1 MLKLKTFSKLPALSV
16 IIVMNEAS
24 IGCAIEQGKRGD
36 EMKTLRSK
44 FMFIICFVL
53 IVALMIPRGTYALSN
68 PSAPAGLTAAA
79 ISGSQINLSWN
90 GVGEASQYYIY
101 RSNSA
106 SGVYTYV
113 GAVSGTNYNNTGL
126 TPMTTYYYKV
136 QAINSAGSS
145 EYSSPA
151 WVVTL
156 AGSDTSSIQSER
168 ISGTDRYET
177 AANIAEMGWTASD
190 YAILA
195 SGENYPDALCAA
207 PLAAKFAAPIL
218 LTSQNKLEEET
229 KDQFSYLNVKKVII
243 VGGEGVISAK
253 VEEAIKNLG
262 IEVLRAA
269 GLNRYETSLE
279 VAKMMGSFDEA
290 VIATGEDFAD
300 ILSIAPIAAQKG
312 MPILLTPG
320 DNLSKSLKDILSTK
334 ARKTYALGDSSILSD
349 AVVNQLPAPQRLS
362 GSNRYDA
369 NTQIIQ
375 YFVNDLD
382 LSTCY
387 AATGE
392 AYPDALSGS
401 VLASLSKSPVLLV
414 RKPLPSGTEKL
425 IKNNASR
432 IHKIVAFGGTGA
444 ISDSLLESL
453 TQSNGSQ
460 SGSLTAPTNVVANPL
475 GTGQIHLSWNA
486 VSNAS
491 SYAIYRSTSYSGTY
505 SQITTVGVP
514 YYTDPN
520 LPSGVTYYYKI
531 KAVNSSASSAFSN
544 SVQAATP
551 TDTGFLQAPDNFTV
565 TPLSSE
571 EIYLTWSPV
580 ANALTYNIYRTTA
593 DTGNYVLLDSVNRPY
608 YTDESVKLGT
618 TYFYKVQA
626 AYSGGT
632 GPYSDVAAG
641 SPLLKGDTLAVPTN
655 VAASGIDSAS
665 ILVTWGVVNNAT
677 YYQVHRSTSFS
688 GTYFMVGTSTQP
700 YMVDE
705 GLVPGMTYY
714 YKVQAVSS
722 AGSSDFSAIAY
733 AVTGAGT
740 TGPAAPDNL
749 AATVLSSN
757 QIYLTWNGV
766 YNATHYKVYRST
778 SGSGT
783 YTLVGSVVNPYYT
796 DTNLTPGTTYY
807 YYVQAGGDF
816 DTGPQS
822 NTVQARTSN

>member
-1 MLKLKTFSKLPALSV
+1 M
-16 IIVMNEAS
+16 
-24 IGCAIEQGKRGD
+24 RR
-36 EMKTLRSK
+36 LRSK
-44 FMFIICFVL
+44 FMFIVCFAL
-53 IVALMIPRGTYALSN
+53 IVALMIPQSTYALSN
-68 PSAPAGLTAAA
+68 PSVPTGLTAAA
-79 ISGSQINLSWN
+79 VSGSQINLSWK

-113 GAVSGTNYNNTGL
+113 GAVTGTNYSNTGL

-145 EYSSPA
+145 DYSSPA
-151 WVVTL
+151 WAVTPAEL
-156 AGSDTSSIQSER
+156 DTSSILSDR
-168 ISGTDRYET
+168 ISGSDRYET
-177 AANIAEMGWTASD
+177 SANIAEMGWTASD

-207 PLAAKFAAPIL
+207 PLAAKFDAPIL
-218 LTSQNKLEEET
+218 LTSKNKLEEET
-229 KDQFSYLNVKKVII
+229 KGQFSYLNVKKVII

-253 VEEAIKNLG
+253 VEQSIKNLG
-262 IEVLRAA
+262 IEVSRAA
-269 GLNRYETSLE
+269 GLNRYETSLL
-279 VAKMMGSFDEA
+279 VAKMMGNFDEA

-320 DNLSKSLKDILSTK
+320 NSLSKNLKDILSTQ
-334 ARKTYALGDSSILSD
+334 ARKTYVLGDISILSD
-349 AVVNQLPAPQRLS
+349 AVVNQLPAPQRLG

-375 YFVNDLD
+375 YFANDLD

-414 RKPLPSGTEKL
+414 KKPLPSGTEKL
-425 IKNNASR
+425 IENNASR
-432 IHKIVAFGGTGA
+432 IQKIVAFGGTGA
-444 ISDSLLESL
+444 VSDSLLESL
-453 TQSNGSQ
+453 TQSNGAQ
-460 SGSLTAPTNVVANPL
+460 SGSLAAPANVVANPL

-505 SQITTVGVP
+505 NQITTVGVP
-514 YYTDPN
+514 YYTDAN
-520 LPSGVTYYYKI
+520 LSSGVTYYYKI
-531 KAVNSSASSAFSN
+531 KAVNSSAASAFSN
-544 SVQAATP
+544 SVQAATL

-565 TPLSSE
+565 TPLSSK

-580 ANALTYNIYRTTA
+580 DNAFTYNIYRTTA
-593 DTGNYVLLDSVNRPY
+593 DTGNYVLLASVNRPY
-608 YTDESVKLGT
+608 YTDESVTLGT

-632 GPYSDVAAG
+632 GPYSKVGAG
-641 SPLLKGDTLAVPTN
+641 APLLKGDTLTVPAN
-655 VAASGIDSAS
+655 VTASGIDSAS
-665 ILVTWGVVNNAT
+665 IMVTWGVVNNAT
-677 YYQVHRSTSFS
+677 YYQVYRSTSFS
-688 GTYFMVGTSTQP
+688 GTYSIAGTSPLT
-700 YMVDE
+700 YLIDE

-722 AGSSDFSAIAY
+722 AGLSDFSTIAY
-733 AVTGAGT
+733 AVTGAGAV
-740 TGPAAPDNL
+740 GPAAPDNL
-749 AATVLSSN
+749 VATVLGSS

-766 YNATHYKVYRST
+766 YNATHYKIYRST
-778 SGSGT
+778 SSSGT
-783 YTLVGSVVNPYYT
+783 YTLIDTIVNPYYT
-796 DTNLTPGTTYY
+796 DRNLTPGTTYY
-807 YYVQAGGDF
+807 YYIQAGGDF
-816 DTGPQS
+816 DTSPKS
-822 NTVQARTSN
+822 NTVHARTSN

>member
-1 MLKLKTFSKLPALSV
+1 
-16 IIVMNEAS
+16 
-24 IGCAIEQGKRGD
+24 
-36 EMKTLRSK
+36 MKTLRFKS
-44 FMFIICFVL
+44 MFIVCFVL
-53 IVALMIPRGTYALSN
+53 IVALMIPQGTYALSN
-68 PSAPAGLTAAA
+68 PSAPTGLTAAA
-79 ISGSQINLSWN
+79 VSGSQINLSWN

-113 GAVSGTNYNNTGL
+113 GAVSGTNYNNVGL

-151 WVVTL
+151 WAVTL

-177 AANIAEMGWTASD
+177 AANIAGMGWTASD

-229 KDQFSYLNVKKVII
+229 KDQFAYLNVKKVII

-253 VEEAIKNLG
+253 VEQAIKNLG
-262 IEVLRAA
+262 IEVSRAA

-300 ILSIAPIAAQKG
+300 ILSMAPIAAQKG

-320 DNLSKSLKDILSTK
+320 DSLSKNLKDILSTQ
-334 ARKTYALGDSSILSD
+334 AGKTYVLGDSSILSD
-349 AVVNQLPAPQRLS
+349 AVVNQLPFPQRLG

-369 NTQIIQ
+369 NAQIIQ
-375 YFVNDLD
+375 YFINDLD

-414 RKPLPSGTEKL
+414 KNPLPSGTEKL
-425 IKNNASR
+425 IENNASR
-432 IHKIVAFGGTGA
+432 IHKFVVFGGTGA
-444 ISDSLLESL
+444 ISDSLLERL
-453 TQSNGSQ
+453 TQANGSQ
-460 SGSLTAPTNVVANPL
+460 DGSLAAPSNVVATPL
-475 GTGQIHLSWNA
+475 GTAQIHLSWNA

-505 SQITTVGVP
+505 SQITTVSVP
-514 YYTDPN
+514 YYTDAN
-520 LPSGVTYYYKI
+520 LSSGVTYYYKL
-531 KAVNSSASSAFSN
+531 KAVNSSAASAFSN
-544 SVQAATP
+544 SVQAATL
-551 TDTGFLQAPDNFTV
+551 TDTGFLQAPDDFTV
-565 TPLSSE
+565 TPLSSK
-571 EIYLTWSPV
+571 EIYLTWNSV
-580 ANALTYNIYRTTA
+580 DNAFTYNIYRTTA
-593 DTGNYVLLDSVNRPY
+593 DTGIYVLLASVNRPY
-608 YTDESVKLGT
+608 YTDESVTLGT

-632 GPYSDVAAG
+632 GPYSKVVAGA
-641 SPLLKGDTLAVPTN
+641 PLLKGDTLGVPTN
-655 VAASGIDSAS
+655 VAASGIDSAN
-665 ILVTWGVVNNAT
+665 ILVTWGVVNNAK
-677 YYQVHRSTSFS
+677 YYQVYRSTSFS
-688 GTYFMVGTSTQP
+688 GVYSIAGTSTLP
-700 YMVDE
+700 YLIDE

-722 AGSSDFSAIAY
+722 AGLSDFSPVVY

-740 TGPAAPDNL
+740 VGPAAPDNL
-749 AATVLSSN
+749 AANVLNSR
-757 QIYLTWNGV
+757 QIYLTWDGV
-766 YNATHYKVYRST
+766 YNATHYKIYRSA
-778 SGSGT
+778 SSSGT
-783 YTLVGSVVNPYYT
+783 YTLIDSIANPYYM

-807 YYVQAGGDF
+807 YYVQAGSDL
-816 DTGPQS
+816 DTSPKS
-822 NTVQARTSN
+822 NTVHARTSN